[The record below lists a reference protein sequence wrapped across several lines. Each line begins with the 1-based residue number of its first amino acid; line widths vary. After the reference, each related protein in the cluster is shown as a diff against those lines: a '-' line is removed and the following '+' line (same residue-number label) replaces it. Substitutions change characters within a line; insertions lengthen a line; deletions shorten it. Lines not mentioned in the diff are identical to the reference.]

1 MNTEKEYTMTP
12 KQLKEVKNI
21 METLH
26 GQRFYDFY
34 KDGGTW
40 DNYIA
45 NHVGNKK
52 LKKEIQEEIKLLF
65 NIKLGKS

>member
-1 MNTEKEYTMTP
+1 MTKRQNT
-12 KQLKEVKNI
+12 QVKKV

-26 GQRFYDFY
+26 GQKFYDFY

-45 NHVGNKK
+45 NRMDNKK
-52 LKKEIQEEIKLLF
+52 LKKEIQEEIKNLF
-65 NIKLGKS
+65 NIK